1 MARRLSEL
9 PQEILLYIYAFL
21 DLPDLAALAKSC
33 RALASLTTD
42 PILHKYRLTVAA
54 PSRVNHS
61 LFGTSPHGVAIRP
74 TVGDL
79 WRSGNYFYSRT
90 SIMQYEMSLALFR
103 NHVGHVLS
111 LQLRRRLVEPHTTS
125 MNHLLTS
132 HVFPDTVASS
142 LRIDRSLI
150 PIVRR
155 LKWAIQK
162 DRFGQLIK
170 KSLMGKKGETALKG
184 WLEGPGRSVVG
195 YENEKVR
202 LAICP
207 DIRRRIGFFER
218 LESA

>member
-1 MARRLSEL
+1 
-9 PQEILLYIYAFL
+9 
-21 DLPDLAALAKSC
+21 
-33 RALASLTTD
+33 
-42 PILHKYRLTVAA
+42 
-54 PSRVNHS
+54 
-61 LFGTSPHGVAIRP
+61 
-74 TVGDL
+74 
-79 WRSGNYFYSRT
+79 
-90 SIMQYEMSLALFR
+90 
-103 NHVGHVLS
+103 
-111 LQLRRRLVEPHTTS
+111 
-125 MNHLLTS
+125 MNQLLTS

-162 DRFGQLIK
+162 DRLGQIIK
-170 KSLMGKKGETALKG
+170 KSLTGKKGETALKS

-218 LESA
+218 LKNA